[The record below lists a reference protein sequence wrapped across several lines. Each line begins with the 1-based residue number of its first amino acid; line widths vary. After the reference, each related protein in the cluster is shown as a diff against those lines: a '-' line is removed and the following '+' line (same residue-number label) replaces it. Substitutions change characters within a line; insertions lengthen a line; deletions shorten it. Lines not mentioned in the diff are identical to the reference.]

1 MKTDDFKGLAEV
13 EDSMWYFH
21 ALNRRMLLPL
31 AELANKNASILDAGC
46 GTGGLIKALQG
57 VGRWCPLDDQGP

>member
-1 MKTDDFKGLAEV
+1 MKTDDFKKLAEV

-31 AELANKNASILDAGC
+31 AELTQQNASVLDAGC
-46 GTGGLIKALQG
+46 GTG
-57 VGRWCPLDDQGP
+57 